1 MAIINNSGTP
11 DRTNHEYKNKRK
23 QIIEEERIRI
33 LGDSLM
39 LFYDKLIEK
48 YDVIYKPEN
57 EESANV
63 LVNREELE
71 KLVRDYAATK
81 PIGF

>member
-1 MAIINNSGTP
+1 MAIINNSGVP

-39 LFYDKLIEK
+39 LFYDKLKEK
-48 YDVIYKPEN
+48 YDVIYKYED
-57 EESANV
+57 EEDKNV
-63 LVNREELE
+63 DVDRAEIEE
-71 KLVRDYAATK
+71 LVRDYASTK